1 MIHPKARAGRAW
13 VVYGGPSAPR
23 AARSLDSLVVDQP
36 ARLLQQPGDL
46 AIAIAA
52 YCRAS
57 AMVSAVS
64 RSSSSRPRG
73 TLRCVERCCPSAAQA
88 RRSET
93 GMTAWICSI
102 QARRRAGLRSF
113 PGQPPADELWVVDI
127 WHRKK
132 PRHGAGLVCR
142 IPRGCRPDT
151 RTRSRGW
158 GTRLGPGARI
168 AAGTDRAGV
177 VSSNC
182 IAEITNGR
190 DFSADESN
198 RHEPPSNLP
207 ALCCE
212 AQLRETKE
220 GPSRSAPSA

>member
-1 MIHPKARAGRAW
+1 VWPVATAEFITISQIH
-13 VVYGGPSAPR
+13 
-23 AARSLDSLVVDQP
+23 RSHTDIRVRVLTTP
-36 ARLLQQPGDL
+36 ARQSGL
-46 AIAIAA
+46 
-52 YCRAS
+52 
-57 AMVSAVS
+57 
-64 RSSSSRPRG
+64 
-73 TLRCVERCCPSAAQA
+73 CV
-88 RRSET
+88 
-93 GMTAWICSI
+93 GY
-102 QARRRAGLRSF
+102 
-113 PGQPPADELWVVDI
+113 I